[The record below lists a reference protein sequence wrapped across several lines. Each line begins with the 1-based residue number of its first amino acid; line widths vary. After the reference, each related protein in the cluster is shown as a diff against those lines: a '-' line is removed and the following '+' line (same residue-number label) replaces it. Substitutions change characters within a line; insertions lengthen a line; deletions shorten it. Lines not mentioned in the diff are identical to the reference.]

1 MCGWHPLCARCWGPA
16 RPPASSL
23 MKPCQPHSASPGT
36 WSPSREPSQSTP
48 PADAGSTSCSS
59 LSTVPSAGPGAGH
72 SGSTVTI
79 IQWDEGRGR
88 ERKEKKERGE
98 GRGTLLLE
106 GPSNLCPEGK
116 GPPKALSGSSFMCK
130 DHSCSKMQERG
141 KVSFQHACLAHL
153 SCRGVYLPNFQ
164 ELQKKKKKKATM
176 PSSTVLIFQI
186 LIFGISASGPR
197 HCWYSSACL
206 CL

>member
-1 MCGWHPLCARCWGPA
+1 MAGIRSAPGAGDRLDRLRPLSRSL
-16 RPPASSL
+16 ASPTL
-23 MKPCQPHSASPGT
+23 RHLVPGLPRGNPHSRLPCGRRVYITFIS
-36 WSPSREPSQSTP
+36 
-48 PADAGSTSCSS
+48 
-59 LSTVPSAGPGAGH
+59 VPVCSAGPGAGH

-79 IQWDEGRGR
+79 IPWDEGRGR

-98 GRGTLLLE
+98 GRGTLLPE

-116 GPPKALSGSSFMCK
+116 GPLKALSGSSFMWK

-141 KVSFQHACLAHL
+141 KGSFQHACLVHL
-153 SCRGVYLPNFQ
+153 PCWGVYLPNFQ
-164 ELQKKKKKKATM
+164 EPQEKKKAMM